1 MSANENHIAEAI
13 SAPAFLR
20 DGGALCA
27 ETSDLLVNQLHRGK
41 WSWFPPPNPGVI
53 VYSLV
58 FVGKPLLFLVCLLS
72 LQNKSSCPET
82 DWAATEIF
90 GQQQL
95 RERDGRSVPRLLLQA
110 TLFLLV
116 NQSSKSHAAP
126 QWTGVWP
133 DGQGCSRAPVGSNLG
148 TGACALEAVNLCCL
162 AQEPGLLRPACHS
175 PLWRESG
182 VKGWLLP
189 AVAF

>member
-95 RERDGRSVPRLLLQA
+95 RERDGRSVC
-110 TLFLLV
+110 LV
-116 NQSSKSHAAP
+116 SCSKPHCSCWLIRVLNLMQP
-126 QWTGVWP
+126 LSELECGQTGKV
-133 DGQGCSRAPVGSNLG
+133 
-148 TGACALEAVNLCCL
+148 AVV
-162 AQEPGLLRPACHS
+162 
-175 PLWRESG
+175 PLWAAIWAQ
-182 VKGWLLP
+182 VPVPWKL
-189 AVAF
+189 